1 MMLKFEKNLL
11 HLLNKNY
18 YKFDTNPM
26 VDLGETII
34 WNKTPKALSWKSFNE
49 LHYNTLYFQQV

>member
-1 MMLKFEKNLL
+1 MLKIEENLL

-18 YKFDTNPM
+18 FKFDMNPT

-34 WNKTPKALSWKSFNE
+34 WNKTP
-49 LHYNTLYFQQV
+49 